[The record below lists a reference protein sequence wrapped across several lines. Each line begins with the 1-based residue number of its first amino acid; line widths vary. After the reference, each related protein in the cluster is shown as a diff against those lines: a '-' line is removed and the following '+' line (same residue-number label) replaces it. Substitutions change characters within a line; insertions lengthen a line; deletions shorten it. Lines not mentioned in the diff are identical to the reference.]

1 MITDAA
7 DNAPTI
13 DLEPEDKPRDLES
26 KPSEICDSSGR
37 PLFGGL
43 RALKVTTTTS
53 SSSWSSPK
61 DKDKAPSTDDNKMPE
76 QPVSSHLRELVTK
89 HEQNSR

>member
-1 MITDAA
+1 MITDAVESMPA
-7 DNAPTI
+7 S
-13 DLEPEDKPRDLES
+13 DLEPEDKPQEVES

-37 PLFGGL
+37 LLFGGL
-43 RALKVTTTTS
+43 RALKVTTTTT
-53 SSSWSSPK
+53 SSSWSSPQ
-61 DKDKAPSTDDNKMPE
+61 DKQKVPSTDDIMPE